1 MSILKI
7 LQTIDKEFKYSSI
20 LNYQSHILF
29 WELIKFDNS
38 ELLKYRD
45 NYPHLVNQALIIKND
60 ILVPKY
66 LQGKPKLIS
75 NYLKLKLSD

>member
-45 NYPHLVNQALIIKND
+45 NCTHLVNQALIIKND